1 MGRTHGALVRR
12 GQRRGSD
19 LGRAGRQ
26 GALRRHPRRTRSRR
40 RLGAPEG
47 SQGALRRLV
56 RGPLLRR
63 LHHVRAGHVR
73 EHAEAGAPGGAAR
86 VVRGPDV
93 MAETETHWSYDTVA
107 RLLAEARAIHP
118 KVHTSTRIANYLEQH
133 GWQRVES
140 PQPQPGRRAHWPW
153 WSPPDPDHIRWI
165 HPSGIEVD
173 APLSDDAPGYAE
185 SVRVVVNRIVWAATG
200 TISAAASAVSEVLL
214 EIAQQPDEVAW

>member
-1 MGRTHGALVRR
+1 
-12 GQRRGSD
+12 
-19 LGRAGRQ
+19 
-26 GALRRHPRRTRSRR
+26 
-40 RLGAPEG
+40 
-47 SQGALRRLV
+47 
-56 RGPLLRR
+56 
-63 LHHVRAGHVR
+63 
-73 EHAEAGAPGGAAR
+73 
-86 VVRGPDV
+86 

-140 PQPQPGRRAHWPW
+140 PQPQPGRLAHWPW

-165 HPSGIEVD
+165 HPSGIELD